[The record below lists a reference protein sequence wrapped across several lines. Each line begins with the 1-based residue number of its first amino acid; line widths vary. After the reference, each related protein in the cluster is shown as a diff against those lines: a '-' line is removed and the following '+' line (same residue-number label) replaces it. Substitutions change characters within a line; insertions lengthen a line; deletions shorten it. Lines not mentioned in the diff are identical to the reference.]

1 MSLTQ
6 SLRRILDDRKIT
18 VAQLARQSGVPAK
31 TIYHWL
37 AGQQPR
43 KIEHLFRI
51 CDTLH
56 LTMEELYGR
65 TKKDPPLHLS
75 SARLNEQIN
84 AGIFEVILRPYGKCQ
99 DDA

>member
-6 SLRRILDDRKIT
+6 SLRRILDDRKLT
-18 VAQLARQSGVPAK
+18 VAQLSRLSGVPAK

-51 CDTLH
+51 SDILN
-56 LTMEELYGR
+56 LSIEELYGR
-65 TKKDPPLHLS
+65 GKKEP
-75 SARLNEQIN
+75 SADLASTRLTEQIN
-84 AGIFEVILRPYGKCQ
+84 AGIFEVILRPYGKRQ
-99 DDA
+99 DEP